1 MSRKAFFLFLVILNA
16 FLHGVV
22 RAQESDLFA
31 GPCARWGIPP
41 SLAKA
46 IARQESDLH
55 PFVINVAGHD
65 LRADNAAQALDYIRR
80 AEEGGKSYDV
90 GLMQINNQWFPRLG
104 ITAEELLD
112 PARNVEIGVQI
123 LADEVRRHGMTWLA
137 VGKYHSPNLER
148 GRQYAWRVY
157 RHLGSNDAE
166 TFSAT
171 GKTSKNGTEILHYRS
186 GIWRASGIERKG
198 RLITFGVREESV
210 PRQQSGE
217 QGGSA
222 GPERVAEDER

>member
-1 MSRKAFFLFLVILNA
+1 MKKLLIFLCLVLCPLSA
-16 FLHGVV
+16 L
-22 RAQESDLFA
+22 AEDYFA
-31 GPCARWGIPP
+31 EPCAKAGIPKA
-41 SLAKA
+41 LAIA

-55 PFVINVAGHD
+55 PFVVNVAGHD

-123 LADEVRRHGMTWLA
+123 LADEVKRHGMTWLA

-157 RHLGSNDAE
+157 RHLGSNNDAE
-166 TFSAT
+166 ALSAT
-171 GKTSKNGTEILHYRS
+171 GKTSKNGTDILPYRS